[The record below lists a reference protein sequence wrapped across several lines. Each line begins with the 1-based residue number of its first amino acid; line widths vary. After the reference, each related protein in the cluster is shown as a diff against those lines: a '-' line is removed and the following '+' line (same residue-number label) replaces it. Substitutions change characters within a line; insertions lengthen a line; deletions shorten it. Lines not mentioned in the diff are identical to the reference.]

1 MGSPLPSAPTKAQF
15 EAVQADVRKLLHQP
29 DYDDGSA
36 GPVLVRLAWHSAGT
50 YCAKTN
56 TGGSN
61 GAGMRYEAE
70 GGDPANA
77 GLQHARAFLEPIKA
91 KHPWITY
98 ADLWTLAAVVAI
110 AEMGGP
116 SVDWRGGRTDFTDD
130 SRVPP
135 RGRLPDGAQG
145 ADHLRF
151 IFHRMGFDDRDI
163 VTLSGA
169 HNLGRCHADRS
180 GFEGKWV
187 NNPTRFSNQYF
198 RLLLANEG
206 AWRRKTLDNGVEQFV
221 YVDPEDEKAAG
232 EEGGEEVEELM
243 MLPTDMS
250 LLSDPAFRPWVQRYA
265 EDKDMF
271 FADFARVFARL
282 LELGLRRD
290 GNGEVVNEE
299 NVGEGYRSAPKKSDR
314 ALAPADQ
321 NPGQVG
327 REARPLREENE
338 RFRQRKGGAKL

>member
-1 MGSPLPSAPTKAQF
+1 MAPAAPTAAQLEEVKA
-15 EAVQADVRKLLHQP
+15 AVRSLLRQP

-50 YCAKTN
+50 YCAETQ

-77 GLQHARAFLEPIKA
+77 GLQHARAFLEPVKA
-91 KHPWITY
+91 RFPWITY

-110 AEMGGP
+110 REMGGP
-116 SVDWRGGRTDFTDD
+116 EIGWKGGRTDFTDE

-145 ADHLRF
+145 ADHLRAVF
-151 IFHRMGFDDRDI
+151 YRMGFGDQEI
-163 VTLSGA
+163 VALSGA

-180 GFEGKWV
+180 GFDGKWV

-198 RLLLANEG
+198 RLLLAHD
-206 AWRRKTLDNGVEQFV
+206 WKRKRLANGLEQFS
-221 YVDPEDEKAAG
+221 YVDEDADADADGDEQPPA
-232 EEGGEEVEELM
+232 EELM

-250 LLSDPAFRPWVQRYA
+250 LLSDAAFRPWVERYA
-265 EDKDMF
+265 EDKERF
-271 FADFARVFARL
+271 FADFARAFAKL

-290 GNGEVVNEE
+290 ADGNVVNEE
-299 NVGEGYRSAPKKSDR
+299 NVADGYKSAPKKSD
-314 ALAPADQ
+314 APGAPQ
-321 NPGQVG
+321 Q
-327 REARPLREENE
+327 EKKKEE
-338 RFRQRKGGAKL
+338 KVAAKL